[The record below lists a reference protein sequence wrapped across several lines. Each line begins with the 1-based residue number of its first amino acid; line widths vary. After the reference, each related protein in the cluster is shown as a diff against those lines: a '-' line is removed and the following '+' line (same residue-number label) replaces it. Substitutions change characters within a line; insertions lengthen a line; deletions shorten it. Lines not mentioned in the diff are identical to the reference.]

1 MRVTY
6 IYIFVNSN
14 SYTNSRKS
22 CNTVP
27 LVIFKLFQPKVMEG
41 KFLKE
46 ASDATISIIFSLD
59 EKVGALAEGL
69 KIFKVMEPMSGTMMT
84 PPSP

>member
-1 MRVTY
+1 
-6 IYIFVNSN
+6 
-14 SYTNSRKS
+14 
-22 CNTVP
+22 
-27 LVIFKLFQPKVMEG
+27 MEG

-69 KIFKVMEPMSGTMMT
+69 KIFKVGTKLT
-84 PPSP
+84 PPSPLSSHWTRKWGLLPRDSRYSR